1 MNNGKVI
8 GNFFDR
14 WDYFSEEMP
23 NFNMEGKKKVGT
35 LVGCL
40 STIILTLILCSYF
53 VIRFYFFLSSAR
65 P

>member
-14 WDYFSEEMP
+14 WDYFSEDMP
-23 NFNMEGKKKVGT
+23 NFNIEGKKKVGT

-40 STIILTLILCSYF
+40 STILITLILFSYF
-53 VIRFYFFLSSAR
+53 VIRFYFFISHAR